1 VFAFGLFHGMGF
13 ASVLGDIGIPASYVP
28 VSLFAFNVGVELG
41 QIAIV
46 AMVFPVLFAIRGL
59 RVYPRYALPAA
70 AFALVMIS
78 GYWFTERA
86 FAVDLPAGAIMNRA
100 LAWLG

>member
-1 VFAFGLFHGMGF
+1 MAAISDEVNGAIGAILINLTHHPSNASFPEWIFAM
-13 ASVLGDIGIPASYVP
+13 
-28 VSLFAFNVGVELG
+28 
-41 QIAIV
+41 
-46 AMVFPVLFAIRGL
+46 
-59 RVYPRYALPAA
+59 RYALPAA